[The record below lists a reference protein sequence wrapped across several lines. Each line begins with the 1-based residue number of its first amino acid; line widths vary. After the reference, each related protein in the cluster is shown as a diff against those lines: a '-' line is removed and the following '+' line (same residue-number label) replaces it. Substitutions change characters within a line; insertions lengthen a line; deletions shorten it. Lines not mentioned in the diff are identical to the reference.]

1 MFKLIS
7 YTKLRRKKERLIMDQ
22 NNDWYERYSTGT
34 SNGSGAR
41 GGNRGHRGIRVS
53 TLVICMLVAVL
64 LGGLLGGVYTRQYVG
79 EQIAALQTAQAQTAQ
94 ANENATTDSSAETES
109 ASDALTNAST
119 NSFSTATYSKAQIIE
134 LCAPAVVGIDTYYTA
149 TSSYGFFY
157 GNGNDGSSEE
167 VQYGSGSGIILTSDG
182 YIVTCK
188 HVVDGVDT
196 IKVILND
203 DTEYDA
209 TLVGT
214 DSRSDL
220 AVLKIDATGLTCAT
234 LGDSDMLTV
243 GEDVIAIGNP
253 LGELRGTATSGI
265 VSALSR
271 EVTVEN
277 VAMSLIQT
285 DAAISPGNSGGGLFN
300 SSGSLIGIV
309 NAKASSE
316 DAEGLGFA
324 IPVSSVKT
332 IISNLIDH
340 GYVLG
345 RAYLGVYTQDVTL
358 SSGMNDWGNGLFGGY
373 FGSTGTNCVQIAQVV
388 SGSAAEQAGLQ
399 VGDLILAVDDTEISS
414 NTALSAAISEYN
426 AGDTATLTIQRDGQ
440 QQTVTVTFG
449 EYSPEE

>member
-1 MFKLIS
+1 
-7 YTKLRRKKERLIMDQ
+7 MDQ
-22 NNDWYERYSTGT
+22 NNDWYERYS
-34 SNGSGAR
+34 SNRPSEAAAHTVR
-41 GGNRGHRGIRVS
+41 REHRGIRGS

-64 LGGLLGGVYTRQYVG
+64 LGGLLGGLYTRQYVG
-79 EQIAALQTAQAQTAQ
+79 EQIAALQEQQAQTAL
-94 ANENATTDSSAETES
+94 ASSSSASDSTDSTSQES
-109 ASDALTNAST
+109 ASDALTSTST
-119 NSFSTATYSKAQIIE
+119 NSFSTSTYTKAQIIE
-134 LCAPAVVGIDTYYTA
+134 MCAPSVVGIDTYVSA
-149 TSSYGFFY
+149 SSTYGFFY
-157 GNGNDGSSEE
+157 GNDNSSTSEE

-188 HVVDGVDT
+188 HVVEDVDT

-203 DTEYDA
+203 DTEYEA

-220 AVLKIDATGLTCAT
+220 AVLKIDATGLTPAT

-277 VAMSLIQT
+277 VTMSLIQT

-309 NAKASSE
+309 NAKASSD

-358 SSGMNDWGNGLFGGY
+358 SSGMNDWGGGLFGNYYNSG
-373 FGSTGTNCVQIAQVV
+373 GTSCVQIAQIV
-388 SGSAAEQAGLQ
+388 SGSAAETAGLQ

-449 EYSPEE
+449 EYAPES

>member
-1 MFKLIS
+1 
-7 YTKLRRKKERLIMDQ
+7 MDQ
-22 NNDWYERYSTGT
+22 NNDWYERYST
-34 SNGSGAR
+34 SRPDDAAAYAAKR
-41 GGNRGHRGIRVS
+41 AHRGVRGS

-64 LGGLLGGVYTRQYVG
+64 LGGLLGGLYTRQYVG
-79 EQIAALQTAQAQTAQ
+79 EQIAALESAQTQTALTS
-94 ANENATTDSSAETES
+94 EDTTDAAASESTSSALQNAA
-109 ASDALTNAST
+109 AS
-119 NSFSTATYSKAQIIE
+119 SFSTSTYSKAQIIE
-134 LCAPAVVGIDTYYTA
+134 LCAPAVVGIDTYYDA
-149 TSSYGFFY
+149 SSTYGYF
-157 GNGNDGSSEE
+157 GSDQTNSDGE

-188 HVVDGVDT
+188 HVIDGVDT
-196 IKVILND
+196 IKVILNND
-203 DTEYDA
+203 EEYDA
-209 TLVGT
+209 TLVGS

-220 AVLKIDATGLTCAT
+220 AVLKIDATGLTPAT

-271 EVTVEN
+271 EVTVGS
-277 VAMSLIQT
+277 VSMSLIQT

-300 SSGSLIGIV
+300 ASGSLIGIV
-309 NAKASSE
+309 NAKASSS

-358 SSGMNDWGNGLFGGY
+358 SNGNGDMSGFFGGF
-373 FGSTGTNCVQIAQVV
+373 FGSSGTTCVQVAQIV
-388 SGSAAEQAGLQ
+388 SGSAAEAAGLK
-399 VGDLILAVDDTEISS
+399 VGDLILAVDDTDISS
-414 NTALSAAISEYN
+414 NTALAAVIAQYN
-426 AGDTATLTIQRDGQ
+426 AGDTANLTIQRDGK
-440 QQTVTVTFG
+440 QQTVSVTFG
-449 EYSPEE
+449 EYTPQN

>member
-1 MFKLIS
+1 
-7 YTKLRRKKERLIMDQ
+7 MDQ
-22 NNDWYERYSTGT
+22 NNDWYERYS
-34 SNGSGAR
+34 SNSNQNDSGAR
-41 GGNRGHRGIRVS
+41 KGKQRERHGVRVS
-53 TLVICMLVAVL
+53 TLIIFMLVAAM
-64 LGGLLGGVYTRQYVG
+64 LGGVLGGVYTRQYVG
-79 EQIAALQTAQAQTAQ
+79 EQIAALQNEQTQTAL
-94 ANENATTDSSAETES
+94 AASTEDATTAAAGESDSSA
-109 ASDALTNAST
+109 LTTAST
-119 NSFSTATYSKAQIIE
+119 NSFSTTTYSKAQIIE
-134 LCAPAVVGIDTYYTA
+134 LCAPAVVGIDTYYDA
-149 TSSYGFFY
+149 SSTYGYFY
-157 GNGNDGSSEE
+157 GNNSDSTSDE

-220 AVLKIDATGLTCAT
+220 AVLKIDATGLTPAT

-277 VAMSLIQT
+277 VTMSLIQT

-309 NAKASSE
+309 NAKASSS

-332 IISNLIDH
+332 IINNLIDH

-358 SSGMNDWGNGLFGGY
+358 SSGMNDWSNGLFGSY
-373 FGSTGTNCVQIAQVV
+373 FGSNGTSCVQIAQIV
-388 SGSAAEQAGLQ
+388 SGSAAETAGLQ

-414 NTALSAAISEYN
+414 NSTLSAVISEYN

-440 QQTVTVTFG
+440 QQSVTVTFG
-449 EYSPEE
+449 EYTPQD

>member
-1 MFKLIS
+1 
-7 YTKLRRKKERLIMDQ
+7 MDQ
-22 NNDWYERYSTGT
+22 NNDWYERYSNNHPN
-34 SNGSGAR
+34 SNGTYAGKQ
-41 GGNRGHRGIRVS
+41 HRRQGVRVS
-53 TLVICMLVAVL
+53 TLIIFMLVAAM
-64 LGGLLGGVYTRQYVG
+64 LGGVLGGVYTRQYVG
-79 EQIAALQTAQAQTAQ
+79 EQIAALQNSQTQTA
-94 ANENATTDSSAETES
+94 AAVDAEDTITADASEND
-109 ASDALTNAST
+109 SDALSNTST
-119 NSFSTATYSKAQIIE
+119 NSFSTTTYSKTQIIE

-149 TSSYGFFY
+149 SAGFGYF
-157 GNGNDGSSEE
+157 NGNSGETTDAEM
-167 VQYGSGSGIILTSDG
+167 QYGSGSGIILTSDG
-182 YIVTCK
+182 YIVTCR

-203 DTEYDA
+203 DTEYEA
-209 TLVGT
+209 TLIGT

-220 AVLKIDATGLTCAT
+220 AVIKIDATGLTPAV

-271 EVTVEN
+271 EVAVEN
-277 VAMSLIQT
+277 VTMSLIQT

-309 NAKASSE
+309 NAKASSD

-358 SSGMNDWGNGLFGGY
+358 SSGTSGWGNGLFDSY
-373 FGSTGTNCVQIAQVV
+373 FGSSGTSCVQIAQVV
-388 SGSAAEQAGLQ
+388 SGSAAEAAGLQ
-399 VGDLILAVDDTEISS
+399 VGDLILAVDDIEISS
-414 NTALSAAISEYN
+414 NTTLSAAISEYN

-440 QQTVTVTFG
+440 QQAVSVTFG
-449 EYSPEE
+449 EYTPQD

>member
-1 MFKLIS
+1 
-7 YTKLRRKKERLIMDQ
+7 MDQ
-22 NNDWYERYSTGT
+22 NNDWYERYSTYRPDDSGT
-34 SNGSGAR
+34 HTTKRERR
-41 GGNRGHRGIRVS
+41 GVRGS

-64 LGGLLGGVYTRQYVG
+64 LGGLLGGLYTRQYVG
-79 EQIAALQTAQAQTAQ
+79 DQIAALQTQLDEATIAQTA
-94 ANENATTDSSAETES
+94 ASSALKEGES
-109 ASDALTNAST
+109 ASDALTTTASS
-119 NSFSTATYSKAQIIE
+119 SFSNSTYSKAQIIE

-149 TSSYGFFY
+149 TGNSYFY
-157 GNGNDGSSEE
+157 NGGTTDSNGQ

-188 HVVDGVDT
+188 HVVEGCDT

-203 DTEYDA
+203 DTEYEA

-220 AVLKIDATGLTCAT
+220 AVLKIDATGLTPAT

-277 VAMSLIQT
+277 TTMSLIQT

-309 NAKASSE
+309 NAKASST

-358 SSGMNDWGNGLFGGY
+358 SSGSNDWSNGLFGGY
-373 FGSTGTNCVQIAQVV
+373 FGSTGSTCVQVAQIV
-388 SGSAAEQAGLQ
+388 SGSAAETAGLK
-399 VGDLILAVDDTEISS
+399 VGDLILAVNETQISDNS
-414 NTALSAAISEYN
+414 SLASVIASFN
-426 AGDTATLTIQRDGQ
+426 AGDTATLTIQRDGKQ
-440 QQTVTVTFG
+440 QDISVTFG
-449 EYSPEE
+449 EYTPES